1 MYYVYYLYYVWQG
14 KSSVDNEL
22 NDVKGLVDHL
32 SKRITDMNEKMY
44 DFEQNKVE
52 TYLDIYVDGWSKKWR
67 DAVQL
72 GQHF

>member
-1 MYYVYYLYYVWQG
+1 MYFVYYLYYVWQG

-52 TYLDIYVDGWSKKWR
+52 TYLDIYVDG
-67 DAVQL
+67 
-72 GQHF
+72 